1 MSITFKN
8 ATKNITLGQAVELH
22 REGISIMVS
31 NGKDVTFE
39 IEKEPIRRQAKQ
51 VQKKNIY
58 LINYIMKG
66 EI

>member
-39 IEKEPIRRQAKQ
+39 IEKEPIRRQAK
-51 VQKKNIY
+51 
-58 LINYIMKG
+58 
-66 EI
+66 